1 MTKISR
7 NFTLEELCASQT
19 AKAKGIKNQPGT
31 QEIVCL
37 TALTQA
43 VLQPLREW
51 WGKPIVIGSGYRC
64 PALNKAVGGVS
75 NSQHMKGQAVD
86 LFIDGDKAKGQRWFS
101 YIRNHLSFDQLIWE
115 HNAKGTYWVHVSF
128 DPFGCNRKQVID
140 NLLKK

>member
-1 MTKISR
+1 MTKLSR

-19 AKAKGIKNQPGT
+19 AKAKGIKNQPGI

-86 LFIDGDKAKGQRWFS
+86 LFIDGDKKKGRQWMEW
-101 YIRNHLSFDQLIWE
+101 IADHCDFDQLIWE
-115 HNAKGTYWVHVSF
+115 HNAKGTYWVHVSY
-128 DPFGCNRKQVID
+128 DPFGCNRRHVIS

>member
-1 MTKISR
+1 MTKLSR
-7 NFTLEELCASQT
+7 NFTLEELFASQT
-19 AKAKGIKNQPGT
+19 AKSKGIKNQPST

-86 LFIDGDKAKGQRWFS
+86 LFIDGDKKKGRQWMEW
-101 YIRNHLSFDQLIWE
+101 IADNCDFDQLIWE
-115 HNAKGTYWVHVSF
+115 HNTKGTYWVHVSF
-128 DPFGCNRKQVID
+128 DPFGCNRRHVIS